1 MALEGQ
7 KAPRAHN
14 HYSIVRNQTKL
25 LGLPV
30 IEIRRKLMVVYD
42 IADPYYYNYIWL
54 LYYYY
59 YYCKYYQRFILAN
72 FTNNFIVL

>member
-1 MALEGQ
+1 
-7 KAPRAHN
+7 
-14 HYSIVRNQTKL
+14 
-25 LGLPV
+25 
-30 IEIRRKLMVVYD
+30 MVVYD
-42 IADPYYYNYIWL
+42 IADPYCYNYIWL